1 MNTVGLQILVQLA
14 RPFWPSRAGTR
25 LYKPFTFPQCPQRV
39 IWLSWSA
46 LQEKNPFFPVKF
58 MGLKAVARMPRESRD
73 ELGKEKHEHE

>member
-14 RPFWPSRAGTR
+14 RPVLALLGRNQTVQ
-25 LYKPFTFPQCPQRV
+25 PFTIPQCPQRV

-58 MGLKAVARMPRESRD
+58 MGLKAVARTPRESQD
-73 ELGKEKHEHE
+73 ELGKEKHKHE